1 MSGFDWIIAA
11 IFLISILVGILRG
24 FIKEVLSLTSWILAF
39 WLGNRYCQEAGEFL
53 SGFINI
59 PADAFRVAAG
69 FALVFIGTLFLF
81 AIISY
86 IISKVFVHGAIKG
99 TDRALGVV
107 SGAVRAGAIV
117 VAIMLVARGLG
128 FENNQWWAQSQ
139 LLPHFLPTA
148 NYIEP
153 LLPKKLQS
161 SNKEE
166 ESLETKVI
174 KKALENIDIPNE
186 NTKADSASEN

>member
-11 IFLISILVGILRG
+11 IFLISIVVGILRG
-24 FIKEVLSLTSWILAF
+24 FIKEILSLTSWVLAF
-39 WLGNRYCQEAGEFL
+39 WLGNRFCHEAGEFL
-53 SGFINI
+53 ANYIDI

-86 IISKVFVHGAIKG
+86 VISKVFMHGAIKG
-99 TDRALGVV
+99 TDRVLGIV
-107 SGAVRAGAIV
+107 SGALRAGAIV
-117 VAIMLVARGLG
+117 IAIILAARGLG
-128 FENNQWWAQSQ
+128 MENSQWWAKSQ
-139 LLPHFLPTA
+139 LLPHFMPAA

-153 LLPKKLQS
+153 LLPKTLQS
-161 SNKEE
+161 SGDEA

-174 KKALENIDIPNE
+174 KKALENIPANNSPVDQPAGN
-186 NTKADSASEN
+186 N

>member
-39 WLGNRYCQEAGEFL
+39 WLGNRFCQEAGEFL

-59 PADAFRVAAG
+59 PAEAFRIAAG

-81 AIISY
+81 AIISFA
-86 IISKVFVHGAIKG
+86 ISKLFMHGAIKG
-99 TDRALGVV
+99 TDRVLGVV

-117 VAIMLVARGLG
+117 VAIILVARGLG
-128 FENNQWWAQSQ
+128 FDNSQWWNQSK
-139 LLPHFLPTA
+139 LMPHFMPVA
-148 NYIEP
+148 NYVEP

-161 SNKEE
+161 SSDEDE
-166 ESLETKVI
+166 ALETKVI
-174 KKALENIDIPNE
+174 KKALENIQTDE
-186 NTKADSASEN
+186 

>member
-24 FIKEVLSLTSWILAF
+24 FVKEILSLTSWILAF
-39 WLGNRYCQEAGEFL
+39 WLGNRFCHEAGEFL

-59 PADAFRVAAG
+59 PAEAFRIGAG

-81 AIISY
+81 SIISFG
-86 IISKVFVHGAIKG
+86 ISKLFMHGAIKG

-128 FENNQWWAQSQ
+128 FNNSEWWNQSR
-139 LLPHFLPTA
+139 LMPHFMPIA
-148 NYIEP
+148 NYVEP

-161 SNKEE
+161 SNDEE
-166 ESLETKVI
+166 ESLEEKVI
-174 KKALENIDIPNE
+174 KGALEKIG
-186 NTKADSASEN
+186 ADGNSDN

>member
-39 WLGNRYCQEAGEFL
+39 WLGNRFCQEAGEFL
-53 SGFINI
+53 AGFINI
-59 PADAFRVAAG
+59 PAEAFRVAAG

-86 IISKVFVHGAIKG
+86 AISKLFMHGAIKG
-99 TDRALGVV
+99 TDRVLGVV
-107 SGAVRAGAIV
+107 SGTLRAGAIV
-117 VAIMLVARGLG
+117 VAIILVARGLG
-128 FENNQWWAQSQ
+128 LDNSQWWAQST
-139 LLPHFLPTA
+139 LMPHFMPAA
-148 NYIEP
+148 NYVEP

-161 SNKEE
+161 SKEE
-166 ESLETKVI
+166 DNSLKTEAI
-174 KKALENIDIPNE
+174 KKALENIQSDG
-186 NTKADSASEN
+186 

>member
-1 MSGFDWIIAA
+1 MSGFDWVIAA
-11 IFLISILVGILRG
+11 IFLISIVVGIMRG

-53 SGFINI
+53 SEFINI
-59 PADAFRVAAG
+59 PAETFRVAAG
-69 FALVFIGTLFLF
+69 FTVVFVGTLFLF

-86 IISKVFVHGAIKG
+86 VIAKVFVHGAIKG
-99 TDRALGVV
+99 TDRVLGIV

-117 VAIMLVARGLG
+117 IAIMLVTRGIGLA
-128 FENNQWWAQSQ
+128 NSQWWAQSQ
-139 LLPHFLPTA
+139 LLPHFLPIA
-148 NYIEP
+148 NYIEL

-161 SNKEE
+161 SNGEE

-174 KKALENIDIPNE
+174 KQALENIPNR
-186 NTKADSASEN
+186 ADAIEK